1 MNVSSSQRNRAM
13 EFFDSLSNTSQIFI
27 VFIGLAI
34 LFIIVF
40 ANNKR
45 NKNKLYHRK
54 RRNFKENYE
63 AKRKNKEE

>member
-1 MNVSSSQRNRAM
+1 MK
-13 EFFDSLSNTSQIFI
+13 FFDSLSSSTQVFV

-34 LFIIVF
+34 LFMIVF

-54 RRNFKENYE
+54 RRNFRDNYD
-63 AKRKNKEE
+63 AKRKKQEK

>member
-1 MNVSSSQRNRAM
+1 MD
-13 EFFDSLSNTSQIFI
+13 FFDSLSSTSQIFL

-34 LFIIVF
+34 LFLIVF

-63 AKRKNKEE
+63 AKRKSQKE